1 MIVHLSDIVEVL
13 GEDQNGWTWSKKKGT
28 ELIGYVPTQ
37 ALGPFPAPQHA
48 EPIETPFSLDLDH
61 VNAYP
66 NVVDEVKSFFSQ
78 FGEVYYFDSR
88 PPNGPFPTYRFALDI
103 LSTVD
108 FETIK
113 SAIVNQPFYNQNA
126 QLTPG
131 RFESNPLE
139 LFLSRLPP
147 SFTKSEVLELIH
159 PANPTKVSVFFPKEK
174 KTFKNCAI
182 VFPDAR
188 SANAAFR
195 DRSRW
200 ISKQPDLTVKF
211 QIRSSP
217 TRASCSPPPVQ
228 VHSTS
233 VYLTNLPNG
242 VIPSDIV
249 NTLFP
254 TSIITHLHIHTAPPD
269 RTVSAVVHFK
279 TESEAQ
285 QAISQSGSLFLLSNR
300 INVREDRVGGERFS
314 RSSVSPVSVS
324 PPPLPQNLPPHPTNS
339 PFQPQPPPRR
349 YPQSPPPPPPPN
361 QF

>member
-1 MIVHLSDIVEVL
+1 MSVKTILYDCPPQSGVQSIHVVQGDIVEVL

-113 SAIVNQPFYNQNA
+113 SSIVNQPFYNQNA

-182 VFPDAR
+182 VFPDSR

-200 ISKQPDLTVKF
+200 IEKQPGLTVQFSTQNRPKPEN
-211 QIRSSP
+211 IAP
-217 TRASCSPPPVQ
+217 KPVQ
-228 VHSTS
+228 DNSPGNMQLVS
-233 VYLTNLPNG
+233 LTNLPYG
-242 VIPSDIV
+242 VIPKDII
-249 NTLFP
+249 NSLFP
-254 TSIITHLHIHTAPPD
+254 SFVITNLHIHAAAPGQP
-269 RTVSAVVHFK
+269 VSAVVHFK
-279 TESEAQ
+279 TKSEAQ
-285 QAISQSGSLFLLSNR
+285 QAISQSGTLSFLSNR
-300 INVREDRVGGERFS
+300 IQVREYRVDPDRSS
-314 RSSVSPVSVS
+314 RGSVSPKGVS
-324 PPPLPQNLPPHPTNS
+324 PPPPQIK
-339 PFQPQPPPRR
+339 
-349 YPQSPPPPPPPN
+349 
-361 QF
+361 